1 MKISATMLR
10 NHLGQITLTYFVE
23 HSEVPEDLSELDS
36 YIDTMQHDAQAA
48 GDLPW
53 LLLGLRQLV
62 NDPQVDLASYGGG
75 VFPLKAEGMRDI
87 ICHVLHRLDAPG
99 GIAPPALPITLE
111 SMSGE
116 AWRAHRDA
124 MQPPG

>member
-1 MKISATMLR
+1 MKISTTMLR
-10 NHLGQITLTYFVE
+10 NHLGQITLTYFVD

-36 YIDTMQHDAQAA
+36 CIDTMRHDAQAS

-53 LLLGLRQLV
+53 LLLGLQQLI

-75 VFPLKAEGMRDI
+75 VFPLKADDMRDI
-87 ICHVLHRLDAPG
+87 ICHALNRLEAPG
-99 GIAPPALPITLE
+99 GIAPPTVPVTLE

-116 AWRAHRDA
+116 AWRAYRE
-124 MQPPG
+124 GL